1 MVTFFNL
8 SSYPGNGRMDWWVY
22 GLRFGE
28 GNEVTNWKITRAYFQ
43 GSAWRMQELPLAC
56 TLAQCG
62 LTPVHPQFPQS
73 HHVSNKRV
81 PKETPQHKES
91 VGQLIWSATQ
101 STFVHRFAL
110 IFNLNY
116 MVKDRHCRCL
126 IRPQLGTL
134 HPTIAWLS
142 EQYHVALDLLLHAKP
157 SPRWQLGGTDEE

>member
-1 MVTFFNL
+1 
-8 SSYPGNGRMDWWVY
+8 MDEWIDGFRVY
-22 GLRFGE
+22 GLGKEMKSPTGRS
-28 GNEVTNWKITRAYFQ
+28 Q
-43 GSAWRMQELPLAC
+43 GLIFKEAREECKSFHWLVLWHGVAWPLSIPNSLSPTMSA
-56 TLAQCG
+56 T
-62 LTPVHPQFPQS
+62 
-73 HHVSNKRV
+73 KRV

-101 STFVHRFAL
+101 STFVHRFAV
-110 IFNLNY
+110 IFNLNN

-142 EQYHVALDLLLHAKP
+142 EQYYVALDLLLHAKP